1 VKFLKKIN
9 LKLILILGLY
19 IILVLIINPNGNF
32 PINDDWI
39 FYRQVEAFLSGQ
51 FRINSLIDPSFISQ
65 GIVALFWSKI
75 FGLSFYSLR
84 LLSILFTLVFAFFTY
99 RSLEILKIKEYIAR
113 LVILLLLFNPI
124 ILNSSMTFMTEIY
137 FLAFLS
143 TSIFFFI
150 KYFQKSNIPYLILSC
165 IFSGFAL
172 LTRQTGI
179 VLFISFIL
187 VILLNSIQ
195 KKKFKFLDLGINFVI
210 LLIFLVIYFT
220 WPSVGL
226 GISSK
231 IISPSI
237 FISRI
242 GLFLYIPIY
251 FVFFSLPLILSIKN
265 GFVLRTRFL
274 TILVAILISFFVY
287 KYDIFPIGNVF
298 YVEDLLSKTG
308 FRTNF
313 SLYDNVLFKVV
324 LSFFISFAFIKLIS
338 LVYAHSMKDIGFFKR
353 LTSVY
358 LFLVLCFL
366 GFLITSLLGND
377 FYDRYLITA
386 FYFFIILLCIFVSSL
401 HKLNVKKLY
410 VITAL
415 FIFFSFSLQYEFF
428 NVTREKWAQAFK
440 LQEITGLKTGIKV
453 NNEYLRLN
461 HTDKESFTN
470 NDNDKPVGIEYKCF
484 IQDYAMET
492 NSRLSMFMQ
501 SIDNFTM
508 AYIRNPKIYDYK
520 KENLPNIKKS
530 ISKLIINKE
539 IKSPI
544 YNLVGKKEF
553 VGSWCL
559 D

>member
-1 VKFLKKIN
+1 MRFYKKIN
-9 LKLILILGLY
+9 LKLILILSLY

-99 RSLEILKIKEYIAR
+99 RNLEMLKIKEHLAMVI
-113 LVILLLLFNPI
+113 ILLLLFNPI

-137 FLAFLS
+137 FLAFIS
-143 TSIFFFI
+143 ISIFFFL
-150 KYFQKSNIPYLILSC
+150 KYFQKYSNFSLVIAS

-187 VILLNSIQ
+187 VLFLNSIQ
-195 KKKFKFLDLGINFVI
+195 KKKYKFLSLGINVVAFLTF
-210 LLIFLVIYFT
+210 LLIYFT
-220 WPSVGL
+220 CPTAEL

-231 IISPSI
+231 IIIPII

-242 GLFLYIPIY
+242 GLFFCIPIY
-251 FVFFSLPLILSIKN
+251 FVFFSLPLMLSVKDK
-265 GFVLRTRFL
+265 FVLKTRLL
-274 TILVAILISFFVY
+274 TILATLPISFFIY
-287 KYDIFPIGNVF
+287 KYDIFPIGNLF
-298 YVEDLLSKTG
+298 YVEGLLSKTV
-308 FRTNF
+308 FIINF
-313 SLYDNVLFKVV
+313 ILYDNLLFKVV
-324 LSFFISFAFIKLIS
+324 LSFFISFALAKLIS
-338 LVYAHSMKDIGFFKR
+338 IVYAYSTNGIGFLKR

-453 NNEYLRLN
+453 TNEYLRLN

-470 NDNDKPVGIEYKCF
+470 NDNGKPVGVEYKCF
-484 IQDYAMET
+484 VQDYTMET
-492 NSRLSMFMQ
+492 NSRFSMFMQ
-501 SIDNFTM
+501 RIDNFTT

>member
-1 VKFLKKIN
+1 MRFYKKIN
-9 LKLILILGLY
+9 LKLILILSLY
-19 IILVLIINPNGNF
+19 IILVLIINPTGNF

-39 FYRQVEAFLSGQ
+39 FYRQVEAFSSGQ

-65 GIVALFWSKI
+65 GIVALFWSRI

-99 RSLEILKIKEYIAR
+99 RNLEMLKIKEHLAR
-113 LVILLLLFNPI
+113 VIILLLLFNPI
-124 ILNSSMTFMTEIY
+124 IFNSSMTFMTEIY
-137 FLAFLS
+137 FLAFVS
-143 TSIFFFI
+143 ISIFFFL
-150 KYFQKSNIPYLILSC
+150 KYFQKYSRFSLVIAS

-179 VLFISFIL
+179 VLFVSFIL
-187 VILLNSIQ
+187 VLFLNSIQ
-195 KKKFKFLDLGINFVI
+195 NKKYKFLSLGINVVAFLTF
-210 LLIFLVIYFT
+210 LLIYFT
-220 WPSVGL
+220 WPTAEL

-231 IISPSI
+231 IIIPSI

-242 GLFLYIPIY
+242 GLFFCIPIY
-251 FVFFSLPLILSIKN
+251 FVFFSLPLMLSVKDK
-265 GFVLRTRFL
+265 FVLKTRLL
-274 TILVAILISFFVY
+274 TILATLPISFFIY
-287 KYDIFPIGNVF
+287 KYDIFPIGNLF
-298 YVEDLLSKTG
+298 YVEGLLSKTG

-324 LSFFISFAFIKLIS
+324 LSFFISFALAKLIS
-338 LVYAHSMKDIGFFKR
+338 IVYAYSTNGIGFLKR

-386 FYFFIILLCIFVSSL
+386 FYFFIILLCLFVNSRY
-401 HKLNVKKLY
+401 KLNAKKLY

-453 NNEYLRLN
+453 NNEYLRFN
-461 HTDKESFTN
+461 YTNKESFRN
-470 NDNDKPVGIEYKCF
+470 NKNSKPVGVEYKCF
-484 IQDYAMET
+484 VQDYTMET
-492 NSRLSMFMQ
+492 NSGFLMFLQ
-501 SIDNFTM
+501 KVDNLMMTH
-508 AYIRNPKIYDYK
+508 IKNPKIYDYK
-520 KENLPNIKKS
+520 KENLPNIKKN

-539 IKSPI
+539 VKSPI

>member
-1 VKFLKKIN
+1 MS
-9 LKLILILGLY
+9 LY

-65 GIVALFWSKI
+65 GLVALFWSKI

-99 RSLEILKIKEYIAR
+99 RCLKLLNLRKPLAEVAILI
-113 LVILLLLFNPI
+113 LLFNPI

-137 FLAFLS
+137 FLAFVS
-143 TSIFFFI
+143 ISIFFFLN
-150 KYFQKSNIPYLILSC
+150 YFQKSNIPYLILAC

-172 LTRQTGI
+172 LIRQTGI
-179 VLFISFIL
+179 VLFISYIL
-187 VILLNSIQ
+187 VLFLDPIRN
-195 KKKFKFLDLGINFVI
+195 KKYKFLDLGINVVI
-210 LLIFLVIYFT
+210 LLTFLLIYFT

-226 GISSK
+226 SISGK

-242 GLFLYIPIY
+242 GLFLCIPIY
-251 FVFFSLPLILSIKN
+251 FIFFSLPLILSIKDK
-265 GFVLRTRFL
+265 FVLKTSYL
-274 TILVAILISFFVY
+274 TILITILISFLIY

-324 LSFFISFAFIKLIS
+324 LSFFISFALIKLIS
-338 LVYAHSMKDIGFFKR
+338 LVYAYSTKCIGFLKR

-366 GFLITSLLGND
+366 GFLIASLLGND

-386 FYFFIILLCIFVSSL
+386 FYFFIILLCIFVNSL

-428 NVTREKWAQAFK
+428 NVTRERWAQAIK

-470 NDNDKPVGIEYKCF
+470 NDNGRPVGIEYKCF
-484 IQDYAMET
+484 VQDYTMET

-501 SIDNFTM
+501 RIDNFTM

>member
-1 VKFLKKIN
+1 MKFSKKIN
-9 LKLILILGLY
+9 LKLILILSLY
-19 IILVLIINPNGNF
+19 IILVLIINPTGNF
-32 PINDDWI
+32 PVNDDWI
-39 FYRQVEAFLSGQ
+39 FYRQIEAFSSGQ

-65 GIVALFWSKI
+65 GIVALFWSRI

-99 RSLEILKIKEYIAR
+99 RNLEMLKIKEHLAR
-113 LVILLLLFNPI
+113 VIILLLLFNPI
-124 ILNSSMTFMTEIY
+124 IFNSSMTFMTEIY
-137 FLAFLS
+137 FLAFVS
-143 TSIFFFI
+143 ISIFFFL
-150 KYFQKSNIPYLILSC
+150 KYFQKYSRFSLVIAS

-179 VLFISFIL
+179 VLFVSFIL
-187 VILLNSIQ
+187 VLFLNSIQ
-195 KKKFKFLDLGINFVI
+195 NKKYKFLSLGINVVVFLTF
-210 LLIFLVIYFT
+210 LLIYFT
-220 WPSVGL
+220 WSSSGL

-231 IISPSI
+231 IIIPSV
-237 FISRI
+237 FISRT
-242 GLFLYIPIY
+242 GLFLSIPIY
-251 FVFFSLPLILSIKN
+251 FVFFSLPLILSVKDK
-265 GFVLRTRFL
+265 FVLKTRLL
-274 TILVAILISFFVY
+274 TILATLPISFFIY

-298 YVEDLLSKTG
+298 YVEGLLSKTG

-324 LSFFISFAFIKLIS
+324 LSFFISFALAKLIS
-338 LVYAHSMKDIGFFKR
+338 IVYAYSTNGIGFLKR

-401 HKLNVKKLY
+401 HKLNAKKLY

-453 NNEYLRLN
+453 NNEYLRFN
-461 HTDKESFTN
+461 YTNKESFRN
-470 NDNDKPVGIEYKCF
+470 NKNSKPVGVEYKCF
-484 IQDYAMET
+484 VQDYTVET
-492 NSRLSMFMQ
+492 NSRFLMFLQ
-501 SIDNFTM
+501 KVDNLTM
-508 AYIRNPKIYDYK
+508 TYIKNPKIYDFK
-520 KENLPNIKKS
+520 RENLPNIKKN

-539 IKSPI
+539 VKSPI